1 MFVLSENIS
10 LSLSILIVTASRE
23 IFSCSDVDIRSSP
36 EALFN
41 RSTFCEIREGS
52 ELPTNKHIFLSDIF
66 YNSNI
71 KHTTVKL
78 GISL

>member
-10 LSLSILIVTASRE
+10 LALSILIVTVSRE

-52 ELPTNKHIFLSDIF
+52 EPTNKHIFLSDIF

-78 GISL
+78 GITL